1 MLFLSNVLP
10 YAEYSL
16 LNDHNCSIDSFV
28 NVDSKMSIDAKVNFE
43 ALKRFDE
50 NLKKLALMLK
60 A

>member
-1 MLFLSNVLP
+1 MLNTHF
-10 YAEYSL
+10 
-16 LNDHNCSIDSFV
+16 NDHNCSIDSFV